1 MRTPVEV
8 DDVALQRRFD
18 TLVSEWKL
26 AVAAMSSVMR
36 MVMHPAYQ
44 RIIGLGP
51 RAVPL
56 LLQELER
63 DPHHWFWALNVITG
77 EDPVPAECSGDMR
90 AVREAWLEW
99 GRSKG
104 LLQ

>member
-1 MRTPVEV
+1 MSVEP
-8 DDVALQRRFD
+8 DDEALKRRFD
-18 TLVSEWKL
+18 TLVSEWKP

-36 MVMHPAYQ
+36 MAMHPAYQ

-56 LLQELER
+56 LLRELER

-104 LLQ
+104 FLR